1 MVSLSLVLDRKYS
14 PLPAGCKVTRVDN
27 PRVTAQGFPDI
38 NICSLFVNSQLLFEG
53 VRCQCLMACA
63 ACIVHAGVRNVPCVC
78 TLGCMFHCQPFQHA
92 CLPALA
98 TGPQSKSG

>member
-38 NICSLFVNSQLLFEG
+38 KICFVREQVG
-53 VRCQCLMACA
+53 AV
-63 ACIVHAGVRNVPCVC
+63 
-78 TLGCMFHCQPFQHA
+78 
-92 CLPALA
+92 
-98 TGPQSKSG
+98 